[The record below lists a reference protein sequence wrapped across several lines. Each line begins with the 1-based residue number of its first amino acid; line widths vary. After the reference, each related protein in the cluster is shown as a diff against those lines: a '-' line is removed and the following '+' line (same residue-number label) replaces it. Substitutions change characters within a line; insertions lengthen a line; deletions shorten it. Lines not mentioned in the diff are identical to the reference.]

1 MQEGINMLNI
11 RLKKLRKEKGLT
23 QEQFAERIGIKRNSY
38 TNYEIG
44 RNVPI
49 DAVIHAICREY
60 GASEKWLR
68 TGEGDM
74 YRPVTDEAK
83 VTDWVKGVFAD
94 ENAKIQQKTLLML
107 CGLTADQWKRME
119 SAALF
124 LSR

>member
-68 TGEGDM
+68 T
-74 YRPVTDEAK
+74 
-83 VTDWVKGVFAD
+83 DWVKGVFAD

>member
-68 TGEGDM
+68 TGEWDM
-74 YRPVTDEAK
+74 YLPVTDEAK
-83 VTDWVKGVFAD
+83 ATDWVKGVFAD
-94 ENAKIQQKTLLML
+94 
-107 CGLTADQWKRME
+107 
-119 SAALF
+119 
-124 LSR
+124 